1 MSTLTWPVKVKANR
15 DWFSPG
21 VSEPNL
27 AQSTAGD
34 VVVTKSVTVGQNGS
48 TAVDGLIY
56 IPRYCTITDIKI
68 LIGTAFDSATSNTLS
83 IGFSSAGTEL
93 VTSANVKAAAGL
105 LPLTAT
111 HVTATQVP
119 NWLTTG
125 TNTTIY
131 CTQTPVGAAST
142 GSVTVKITYTV
153 PNPDN
158 ITHPSVP

>member
-1 MSTLTWPVKVKANR
+1 MSTLTWPVKIKANR
-15 DWFSPG
+15 DLTSPS
-21 VSEPNL
+21 VAEPNL

-34 VVVTKSVTVGQNGS
+34 VTVTKSVTVGQNNT

-56 IPRYCTITDIKI
+56 IPRYCVITDIKI
-68 LIGTAFDSATSNTLS
+68 LIGTAFDGVTSNTLS
-83 IGFSSAGTEL
+83 IGITSGGTEYL
-93 VTSANVKAAAGL
+93 TSANVKAAAGL

-111 HVTATQVP
+111 HVTATQVA

-131 CTQTPVGAAST
+131 CTQTPVGGT
-142 GSVTVKITYTV
+142 TVGSVTVRITYTV